1 MELWVPFVIM
11 VLLLLA
17 RMPIAFAMAL
27 SGGLGLYMTLGFDGT
42 ISTFASGSYRHS
54 ASLLLTT
61 VPMFI
66 LMAEFLSKSRIVPE
80 IFDSAAAWTG
90 RLRGGLAISAVL
102 ANTGFAALSGSS
114 TAAAGSLARISVPQ
128 MRRHGYDDRLSVGT
142 VASAGTFAATIPP
155 SIALIIYG
163 VVTETSVAQL
173 FIAGIV
179 PGIATAVL
187 YIAAINVWVR
197 LRPEI
202 AGTRPE
208 KVPLRTKLRATR
220 RVWPALLLIG
230 LIIVGIYSGAVTPTE
245 AGGAGALAALIIS
258 VTVGGLRWTHFVE
271 AVKDSLTV
279 TAMILAVVI
288 GAGIFGTYMST
299 TRITTRLFDAIENA
313 GLPVAIVLG
322 IIILLYIILGT
333 FMDAI
338 AMLVLTLPLT
348 FPLAMELGFDAIWF
362 GILVVKLAEIGLIT
376 PPLGLN
382 VYVAA
387 SVSKTDIGVAFA
399 GASRFVLV
407 ELLMVALLIAFP
419 VVATF
424 LPGLM

>member
-1 MELWVPFVIM
+1 MELWLPFAVLAI
-11 VLLLLA
+11 LLLG

-27 SGGLGLYMTLGFDGT
+27 AGGLGLFMTLGIDGM
-42 ISTFASGSYRHS
+42 IATFASGSYRHS

-66 LMAEFLSKSRIVPE
+66 LMAEFLAKGRIVPE
-80 IFDSAAAWTG
+80 IFDAAAAWTG
-90 RLRGGLAISAVL
+90 RLRGGLAIAAVV
-102 ANTGFAALSGSS
+102 ANAGFAALSGSS
-114 TAAAGSLARISVPQ
+114 TAAAGSLSRISVPQ

-142 VASAGTFAATIPP
+142 VASAGTFAATLPP

-163 VVTETSVAQL
+163 VITETSIARL
-173 FIAGIV
+173 FIAGII
-179 PGIATAVL
+179 PGIATALL
-187 YIAAINVWVR
+187 YIAGIYAWVK

-202 AGTRPE
+202 AGTQPA
-208 KVPLRTKLRATR
+208 KVPLREKLRATQ
-220 RVWPALLLIG
+220 RVWPALLLVVI
-230 LIIVGIYSGAVTPTE
+230 LMAGIYSGAMTPTE
-245 AGGAGALAALIIS
+245 AGGAGAFAALIIS
-258 VTVGGLRWTHFVE
+258 ITVGGLRWTGVVE
-271 AVKDSLTV
+271 AVKDTLSV

-299 TRITTRLFDAIENA
+299 TRITTRLFETIEDV
-313 GLPVAIVLG
+313 GLPVAAVLA
-322 IIILLYIILGT
+322 ILVLLYIILGT

-348 FPLAMELGFDAIWF
+348 FPLAMDLGFDAIWF

-407 ELLMVALLIAFP
+407 ELCMVGLLIAFP
-419 VVATF
+419 VIATF
-424 LPGLM
+424 LPSLM

>member
-1 MELWVPFVIM
+1 MELWLPFVVM
-11 VLLLLA
+11 AVLLLI
-17 RMPIAFAMAL
+17 RMPIAFAMAFA
-27 SGGLGLYMTLGFDGT
+27 GGLGLYMTIGIDGM
-42 ISTFASGSYRHS
+42 ISTFASGAYRHS

-80 IFDSAAAWTG
+80 IFDAAAAWTG
-90 RLRGGLAISAVL
+90 RLKGGLAISAVL

-114 TAAAGSLARISVPQ
+114 TAAAGSLSRISVPQ

-173 FIAGIV
+173 FIAGII
-179 PGIATAVL
+179 PGLLTALL
-187 YIAAINVWVR
+187 YIGGIYVWVA

-202 AGTRPE
+202 AGRRAAA
-208 KVPLRTKLRATR
+208 VPLREKFRATQ
-220 RVWPALLLIG
+220 RVWPAVLLVLV
-230 LIIVGIYSGAVTPTE
+230 LVAGIYSGAVTPTE
-245 AGGAGALAALIIS
+245 AGGVGAFAALIIS
-258 VTVGGLRWTHFVE
+258 ITVGGLRWKNFVE
-271 AVKDSLTV
+271 AVKDSLSV

-299 TRITTRLFDAIENA
+299 TRITTRLFDAIESA
-313 GLPVAIVLG
+313 GLPIAVVLA
-322 IIILLYIILGT
+322 IIIVMYLILGT

-387 SVSKTDIGVAFA
+387 SVSKADIGVAFA
-399 GASRFVLV
+399 GAARFVLI
-407 ELLMVALLIAFP
+407 ELIMVALLIAFP
-419 VVATF
+419 LIATF
-424 LPGLM
+424 LPDLM